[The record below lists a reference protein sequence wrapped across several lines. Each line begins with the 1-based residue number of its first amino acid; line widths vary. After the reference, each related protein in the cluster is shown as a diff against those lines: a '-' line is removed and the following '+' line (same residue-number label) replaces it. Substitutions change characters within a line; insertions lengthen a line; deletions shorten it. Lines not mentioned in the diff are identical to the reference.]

1 MGEAERS
8 VLNSNILIVDDLRE
22 NRDQVIAVLTAA
34 GFRTLEASS
43 GSRARSTARAMR
55 PDTILIDIVMPVM
68 PVVNGI
74 ELCRS
79 LKSIPELSS
88 IPVLMITAHA
98 AEEN

>member
-1 MGEAERS
+1 
-8 VLNSNILIVDDLRE
+8 
-22 NRDQVIAVLTAA
+22 
-34 GFRTLEASS
+34 
-43 GSRARSTARAMR
+43 MR